1 LIATL
6 LCLQSFLLQM
16 AGATTGKRLTSP
28 TPASNGKH
36 PGGRPKIVFDL
47 DLVERLGGL
56 NATKAEMGTLLGC
69 SHDVIDRQMR
79 DAESE
84 FSVAYQ
90 KGRAKLGTSLKR
102 KLVQQALEKD
112 NVVSLI
118 FALKNVCGFS
128 DRAEVN
134 VEHSGHLITDENTL
148 MGTWREML
156 GAPNVE
162 NN

>member
-1 LIATL
+1 
-6 LCLQSFLLQM
+6 M

-28 TPASNGKH
+28 TPADNGKH
-36 PGGRPKIVFDL
+36 PGGRPRIVFDL

-79 DAESE
+79 DKESE

-90 KGRAKLGTSLKR
+90 KVRAKLGTSLKR

-128 DRAEVN
+128 DKAEVN
-134 VEHSGHLITDENTL
+134 VEHSGHLITDEKTL

>member
-1 LIATL
+1 
-6 LCLQSFLLQM
+6 M

-28 TPASNGKH
+28 TPADNGKH
-36 PGGRPKIVFDL
+36 PGGRPRIVFDL

-79 DAESE
+79 DKESE

-128 DRAEVN
+128 DKAEVN
-134 VEHSGHLITDENTL
+134 VEHSGHLITDEKTL

>member
-1 LIATL
+1 
-6 LCLQSFLLQM
+6 M
-16 AGATTGKRLTSP
+16 
-28 TPASNGKH
+28 
-36 PGGRPKIVFDL
+36 
-47 DLVERLGGL
+47 
-56 NATKAEMGTLLGC
+56 
-69 SHDVIDRQMR
+69 
-79 DAESE
+79 
-84 FSVAYQ
+84 AYQ

>member
-1 LIATL
+1 
-6 LCLQSFLLQM
+6 LQSLLLQM

-28 TPASNGKH
+28 TPADNGKH
-36 PGGRPKIVFDL
+36 PGGRPRIVFDL

-79 DAESE
+79 DKESE

-128 DRAEVN
+128 DKAEVN
-134 VEHSGHLITDENTL
+134 VEHSGHLITDEKTL

>member
-1 LIATL
+1 M
-6 LCLQSFLLQM
+6 QSLLLQM

-28 TPASNGKH
+28 TPADNGKH
-36 PGGRPKIVFDL
+36 PGGRPRIVFDL

-79 DAESE
+79 DKESE

-128 DRAEVN
+128 DKAEVN
-134 VEHSGHLITDENTL
+134 VEHSGHLITDEKTL

>member
-1 LIATL
+1 
-6 LCLQSFLLQM
+6 M

-36 PGGRPKIVFDL
+36 AGGRPKIVFDL

-56 NATKAEMGTLLGC
+56 NATLGEMSTLLGC
-69 SHDVIDRQMR
+69 SHDVIQRQYKNP
-79 DAESE
+79 ESE
-84 FSVAYQ
+84 FCVAYE
-90 KGRAKLGTSLKR
+90 KGKAKLKTSLKR

-118 FALKNVCGFS
+118 FALKNVCGFT
-128 DRAEVN
+128 DRADVN
-134 VEHSGHLITDENTL
+134 VEHSGHLITDEKTL
-148 MGTWREML
+148 VGTWREML

>member
-1 LIATL
+1 
-6 LCLQSFLLQM
+6 M

-79 DAESE
+79 DKESE

-128 DRAEVN
+128 DKAEVN
-134 VEHSGHLITDENTL
+134 VEHSGHLITDEKTL
-148 MGTWREML
+148 MGAWREML